1 MKGAR
6 RWCWAGVGRA
16 ARRIRGAARAHPCR
30 PSGTTAR
37 GMTEPAADGTAES
50 TDRAARSTAPG
61 VAVLRPHPRVSLLLH
76 RRSAAAAVTL
86 FVLLAA
92 VMLAAA
98 CLGQTYVSPV
108 EVWRTLRT
116 GAGPYDL
123 VVGEL
128 RVPRIVLGA
137 LVGAALGVSGALVQ
151 TVTRN
156 PLASPDVIG
165 VGHGA
170 AAATVLALATGTV
183 GSPGAMPAV
192 SVAGGL
198 AAAALVYV
206 LAWRRGM
213 QPSRFVL
220 TGVGI
225 GVALSAVVQ
234 LYLTDSELEA
244 AEQVKLWLTGSLN
257 GRGWEQA
264 GPLATVMLLCLPA
277 LVWASRAVRP
287 LGLDP
292 DTAAALG
299 VRVDRARLGLTV
311 LGVVLA
317 ATATGAAG
325 PIGFVALTAPQLAR
339 RITRTPQL
347 PLLCSGLTGAFVLV
361 AADLAARTLLPPL
374 EIPVGALTS
383 LVGGPYLLW
392 LLGRRTAT
400 R

>member
-1 MKGAR
+1 MRGTAP
-6 RWCWAGVGRA
+6 A
-16 ARRIRGAARAHPCR
+16 ARGL
-30 PSGTTAR
+30 TA
-37 GMTEPAADGTAES
+37 GHTL
-50 TDRAARSTAPG
+50 
-61 VAVLRPHPRVSLLLH
+61 LRPHPRVSLLLH
-76 RRSAAAAVTL
+76 RRSAAVSAAL
-86 FVLLAA
+86 LVLLAA
-92 VMLAAA
+92 VMLASA
-98 CLGQTYVSPV
+98 CLGQTYVSPA
-108 EVWRTLRT
+108 EVWHTLRT
-116 GAGPYDL
+116 GSGPYDL
-123 VVGEL
+123 IVGEL
-128 RVPRIVLGA
+128 RVPRIVVGA
-137 LVGAALGVSGALVQ
+137 LVGAALGLSGALVQ
-151 TVTRN
+151 SVTRN

-170 AAATVLALATGTV
+170 AAATVLALSTGMV
-183 GSPGAMPAV
+183 ASPSAMPV
-192 SVAGGL
+192 ISVAGGL

-206 LAWRRGM
+206 LAWRHGM
-213 QPSRFVL
+213 QPNRFVL

-225 GVALSAVVQ
+225 GVALSAIVQ

-244 AEQVKLWLTGSLN
+244 AEQIKLWLTGSLN

-264 GPLATVMLLCLPA
+264 GPLAVVLLLCLPA
-277 LVWASRAVRP
+277 LVWAGRALRP

-299 VRVDRARLGLTV
+299 VRVDRVRLGLTV

-325 PIGFVALTAPQLAR
+325 PIGFVALTSPQLAR
-339 RITRTPQL
+339 RLTRTPQL
-347 PLLCSGLTGAFVLV
+347 PLLCSALTGAFVLV

>member
-1 MKGAR
+1 MLR
-6 RWCWAGVGRA
+6 PHRPAG
-16 ARRIRGAARAHPCR
+16 
-30 PSGTTAR
+30 TF
-37 GMTEPAADGTAES
+37 
-50 TDRAARSTAPG
+50 
-61 VAVLRPHPRVSLLLH
+61 VLRPHPRFSLLLH
-76 RRSAAAAVTL
+76 RRSMIVALAL
-86 FVLLAA
+86 LLGLLLA
-92 VMLAAA
+92 MAASA
-98 CLGQTYVSPV
+98 SLGQTYIPPAD
-108 EVWRTLRT
+108 VWRTLRGDPT
-116 GAGPYDL
+116 PYDL

-137 LVGAALGVSGALVQ
+137 LVGVCLGLAGALVQ

-170 AAATVLALATGTV
+170 AAATVLALATGAV
-183 GSPGAMPAV
+183 AAPGAMPLVAV
-192 SVAGGL
+192 GGGL
-198 AAAALVYV
+198 AAAALVYA
-206 LAWRRGM
+206 LAWRHGM

-234 LYLTDSELEA
+234 LYLTDSELDA

-257 GRGWEQA
+257 GRGWDQA
-264 GPLATVMLLCLPA
+264 GPLAVVLVLALPG
-277 LVWASRAVRP
+277 LVWAARAARP

-299 VRVDRARLGLTV
+299 LPVDRARLGLTL

-339 RITRTPQL
+339 RLTRTPQL
-347 PLLCSGLTGAFVLV
+347 PLVCSALTGGLVLV
-361 AADLAARTLLPPL
+361 TADLVARTLVPPL

-383 LVGGPYLLW
+383 LVGGPYLLY
-392 LLGRRTAT
+392 LLGRRK
-400 R
+400 

>member
-1 MKGAR
+1 M
-6 RWCWAGVGRA
+6 
-16 ARRIRGAARAHPCR
+16 
-30 PSGTTAR
+30 TDTAR
-37 GMTEPAADGTAES
+37 LSPAEPAHRQVS
-50 TDRAARSTAPG
+50 
-61 VAVLRPHPRVSLLLH
+61 VLRPHPRVSLLLH
-76 RRSAAAAVTL
+76 RRSAAVALAL
-86 FVLLAA
+86 VLLLGV
-92 VMLAAA
+92 VMLVSA
-98 CLGQTYVSPV
+98 CVGQAYVSPG
-108 EVWRTLRT
+108 EVWHTLRT
-116 GAGPYDL
+116 GSGPHEL

-137 LVGAALGVSGALVQ
+137 LVGGALGVAGALVQ
-151 TVTRN
+151 AVTRN

-170 AAATVLALATGTV
+170 AAATVFALATGAV
-183 GSPGAMPAV
+183 SSPGALPAV

-206 LAWRRGM
+206 LAWRHGM

-225 GVALSAVVQ
+225 GVALGAVVQ

-264 GPLATVMLLCLPA
+264 GPLAVVCLLCLPG

-287 LGLDP
+287 LGLGP
-292 DTAAALG
+292 ETAASLG

-339 RITRTPQL
+339 RLTRTPQL
-347 PLLCSGLTGAFVLV
+347 PLLSSALTGAVILV
-361 AADLAARTLLPPL
+361 GADLAARTLLPPL

-392 LLGRRTAT
+392 LLGRR
-400 R
+400 

>member
-1 MKGAR
+1 M
-6 RWCWAGVGRA
+6 
-16 ARRIRGAARAHPCR
+16 I
-30 PSGTTAR
+30 
-37 GMTEPAADGTAES
+37 
-50 TDRAARSTAPG
+50 
-61 VAVLRPHPRVSLLLH
+61 VALALLLG
-76 RRSAAAAVTL
+76 L
-86 FVLLAA
+86 LLAMVA
-92 VMLAAA
+92 SAS
-98 CLGQTYVSPV
+98 LGQTFVPPAD
-108 EVWRTLRT
+108 VWRALRGDRT
-116 GAGPYDL
+116 PYDL

-137 LVGAALGVSGALVQ
+137 LVGVCLGLAGALVQ

-170 AAATVLALATGTV
+170 AAATVLALATGAV
-183 GSPGAMPAV
+183 AAPGAMPLVAV
-192 SVAGGL
+192 GGGL
-198 AAAALVYV
+198 AAAVLVYA
-206 LAWRRGM
+206 LAWRHGM

-234 LYLTDSELEA
+234 LYLTDSELDA

-264 GPLATVMLLCLPA
+264 GPLAVVLLLALPG
-277 LVWASRAVRP
+277 LVWAARAARP
-287 LGLDP
+287 LGLDT

-299 VRVDRARLGLTV
+299 LPVDRARLGLTL

-339 RITRTPQL
+339 RLTRTPQL
-347 PLLCSGLTGAFVLV
+347 PLVCSALTGALVLV
-361 AADLAARTLLPPL
+361 TADLVARTLVPPL

-383 LVGGPYLLW
+383 LVGGPYLLY
-392 LLGRRTAT
+392 LLGRKEKR
-400 R
+400 

>member
-1 MKGAR
+1 MTGPSDR
-6 RWCWAGVGRA
+6 CWAGSA
-16 ARRIRGAARAHPCR
+16 PRGWSP
-30 PSGTTAR
+30 
-37 GMTEPAADGTAES
+37 
-50 TDRAARSTAPG
+50 
-61 VAVLRPHPRVSLLLH
+61 LRPWPGVSLLLH
-76 RRSAAAAVTL
+76 RRSAVVGV
-86 FVLLAA
+86 VLLLVLGG
-92 VMLAAA
+92 VMVVSA
-98 CLGQTYVSPV
+98 CVGQTFVSPG
-108 EVWRTLRT
+108 EVWRTVRS
-116 GAGPYDL
+116 GAGAHEL
-123 VVGEL
+123 VVNEL
-128 RVPRIVLGA
+128 RVPRIVVGG
-137 LVGAALGVSGALVQ
+137 LVGAALGVAGALVQ
-151 TVTRN
+151 SVTRN

-170 AAATVLALATGTV
+170 AAATVVALATGV
-183 GSPGAMPAV
+183 VASPGAMPVV

-234 LYLTDSELEA
+234 LYVTDSELEA

-264 GPLATVMLLCLPA
+264 GPLATVMVLCLPA
-277 LVWASRAVRP
+277 LVWASRALRP

-299 VRVDRARLGLTV
+299 VRVDRVRLGLTV

-339 RITRTPQL
+339 RLTRTPQL
-347 PLLCSGLTGAFVLV
+347 PLFNAALTGAVILV
-361 AADLAARTLLPPL
+361 TADLAARTLLPPL

-392 LLGRRTAT
+392 LLGRRTETA

>member
-1 MKGAR
+1 VKGAR
-6 RWCWAGVGRA
+6 RAGAPTDV
-16 ARRIRGAARAHPCR
+16 RRRGGVVLRDQHPASR
-30 PSGTTAR
+30 VRRTTA
-37 GMTEPAADGTAES
+37 
-50 TDRAARSTAPG
+50 
-61 VAVLRPHPRVSLLLH
+61 AVLRPHPRLSFLVH
-76 RRSAAAAVTL
+76 RRSVGVAL
-86 FVLLAA
+86 GLLALLLA
-92 VMLAAA
+92 VMAVSA
-98 CLGQTYVSPV
+98 CLGQTYVSPA

-123 VVGEL
+123 VVNEL

-137 LVGAALGVSGALVQ
+137 LVGAALGAAGALVQ

-183 GSPGAMPAV
+183 GSPAAMPAV

-198 AAAALVYV
+198 GAAALVHV

-213 QPSRFVL
+213 QAGRFVL
-220 TGVGI
+220 VGVGI

-234 LYLTDSELEA
+234 LYLADSELEA

-264 GPLATVMLLCLPA
+264 GPLGVVLLPALPA
-277 LVWASRAVRP
+277 LVWAARAARP

-299 VRVDRARLGLTV
+299 VRVDRVRLGLTV

-325 PIGFVALTAPQLAR
+325 PIGFVALTSPQLAR
-339 RITRTPQL
+339 LLTRTPQL
-347 PLLCSGLTGAFVLV
+347 PLLCSALTGALVLV
-361 AADLAARTLLPPL
+361 AADLVARTLLPPL

-392 LLGRRTAT
+392 LLGRRSAV

>member
-1 MKGAR
+1 MSTSTYPR
-6 RWCWAGVGRA
+6 SAGLSAVRH
-16 ARRIRGAARAHPCR
+16 RGL
-30 PSGTTAR
+30 S
-37 GMTEPAADGTAES
+37 
-50 TDRAARSTAPG
+50 
-61 VAVLRPHPRVSLLLH
+61 VLLH
-76 RRSAAAAVTL
+76 RRSAAVVCAL
-86 FVLLAA
+86 VLLLAG
-92 VMLAAA
+92 VMLLSA
-98 CLGQTYVSPV
+98 CVGQTYIPPS
-108 EVWRTLRT
+108 EVWRVLR
-116 GAGPYDL
+116 GQGGPYDL
-123 VVGEL
+123 IVGEL

-137 LVGAALGVSGALVQ
+137 MVGAALGLAGALVQ

-183 GSPGAMPAV
+183 ASPGALPAV
-192 SVAGGL
+192 AVTGGL
-198 AAAALVYV
+198 VAAALVYV
-206 LAWRRGM
+206 LAWRHGM

-234 LYLTDSELEA
+234 LYLTESELAEA
-244 AEQVKLWLTGSLN
+244 EALKLWLTGSLN

-264 GPLATVMLLCLPA
+264 GPLGWVLLLSLPA
-277 LVWASRAVRP
+277 LVWANRALRP

-292 DTAAALG
+292 ETAAALG
-299 VRVDRARLGLTV
+299 MRVHRTQLGLTF

-325 PIGFVALTAPQLAR
+325 PIGFVALTGPQLAR

-347 PLLCSGLTGAFVLV
+347 PLVASGLTGAVIVVVADLV
-361 AADLAARTLLPPL
+361 ARTVVPPL

-392 LLGRRTAT
+392 LLGRSGR

>member
-1 MKGAR
+1 MA
-6 RWCWAGVGRA
+6 
-16 ARRIRGAARAHPCR
+16 
-30 PSGTTAR
+30 
-37 GMTEPAADGTAES
+37 
-50 TDRAARSTAPG
+50 
-61 VAVLRPHPRVSLLLH
+61 AVLLV
-76 RRSAAAAVTL
+76 
-86 FVLLAA
+86 FLAA
-92 VMLAAA
+92 VMFGSAS
-98 CLGQTYVSPV
+98 LGQTYIPPA

-116 GAGPYDL
+116 GSGPHEL
-123 VVGEL
+123 VVTEL

-137 LVGAALGVSGALVQ
+137 LVGAALGVAGALVQ
-151 TVTRN
+151 SVTRN

-170 AAATVLALATGTV
+170 AAATVLALATGAVTAP
-183 GSPGAMPAV
+183 GSLPVV

-206 LAWRRGM
+206 LAWQRGM
-213 QPSRFVL
+213 QPGRFVL

-264 GPLATVMLLCLPA
+264 GPLGVVLLVSLPG
-277 LVWASRAVRP
+277 LVWAGRMLRP

-299 VRVDRARLGLTV
+299 VRVDRVRLGLTV

-339 RITRTPQL
+339 RLTRTPQL
-347 PLLCSGLTGAFVLV
+347 PLVNAALTGAVVLV
-361 AADLAARTLLPPL
+361 AADLVARTLLPPL

-392 LLGRRTAT
+392 LLGRRTGT

>member
-1 MKGAR
+1 M
-6 RWCWAGVGRA
+6 
-16 ARRIRGAARAHPCR
+16 
-30 PSGTTAR
+30 TTAP
-37 GMTEPAADGTAES
+37 PAPPERPRHPDH
-50 TDRAARSTAPG
+50 PG
-61 VAVLRPHPRVSLLLH
+61 CPDHPGYPGYPGSAGLVAVRRGSLSLLLH
-76 RRSAAAAVTL
+76 RRSAAVVAVL
-86 FVLLAA
+86 AVLLAG
-92 VMLAAA
+92 VMLLAA
-98 CLGQTYVSPV
+98 CVGQTYVPPG
-108 EVWRTLRT
+108 EVWRVLR
-116 GAGPYDL
+116 GHGGPYDL
-123 VVGEL
+123 IVGEL

-137 LVGAALGVSGALVQ
+137 LVGAALGMSGALVQ

-183 GSPGAMPAV
+183 ASPGALPAV

-206 LAWRRGM
+206 LAWRHGM

-234 LYLTDSELEA
+234 LYLTESELAA

-257 GRGWEQA
+257 GRGWDQA
-264 GPLATVMLLCLPA
+264 VPLAWILLLSLPA
-277 LVWASRAVRP
+277 LVWASRALRP

-299 VRVDRARLGLTV
+299 VRVHRTQLALTV
-311 LGVVLA
+311 LGVLLA

-325 PIGFVALTAPQLAR
+325 PIGFIALTAPQLSR
-339 RITRTPQL
+339 RLTRSPQL
-347 PLLCSGLTGAFVLV
+347 PLTASALTGAVILV
-361 AADLAARTLLPPL
+361 TADLTARTAVPPL
-374 EIPVGALTS
+374 EIPVGALTA

-392 LLGRRTAT
+392 LLTRTNQP

>member
-1 MKGAR
+1 M
-6 RWCWAGVGRA
+6 
-16 ARRIRGAARAHPCR
+16 
-30 PSGTTAR
+30 
-37 GMTEPAADGTAES
+37 
-50 TDRAARSTAPG
+50 
-61 VAVLRPHPRVSLLLH
+61 LRPHPRFSLVLHKRSILVALALL
-76 RRSAAAAVTL
+76 A
-86 FVLLAA
+86 LLAA
-92 VMLAAA
+92 AMVTSA
-98 CLGQTYVSPV
+98 CVGQTYISPPD
-108 EVWRTLRT
+108 VWRTLR
-116 GAGPYDL
+116 GAHTPYGL
-123 VVGEL
+123 VVNEL

-137 LVGAALGVSGALVQ
+137 LVGASLGVAGALVQ

-170 AAATVLALATGTV
+170 AAATVLALATGAV
-183 GSPGAMPAV
+183 AAPGAMPVVA
-192 SVAGGL
+192 VAGGL
-198 AAAALVYV
+198 TAAALVYV
-206 LAWRRGM
+206 LAWRHGM

-234 LYLTDSELEA
+234 LYLTDSELDA

-264 GPLATVMLLCLPA
+264 GPLAVVLALAVPG
-277 LVWASRAVRP
+277 LVWAGRAARP

-299 VRVDRARLGLTV
+299 LRVDRARLGLTA

-317 ATATGAAG
+317 AAATGAAG

-339 RITRTPQL
+339 RLTRTPQL
-347 PLLCSGLTGAFVLV
+347 PLVCSALTGAVVLV
-361 AADLAARTLLPPL
+361 AADLVARTLVPPL

-383 LVGGPYLLW
+383 LVGGPYLLY
-392 LLGRRTAT
+392 LLGRR
-400 R
+400 RER

>member
-1 MKGAR
+1 M
-6 RWCWAGVGRA
+6 
-16 ARRIRGAARAHPCR
+16 
-30 PSGTTAR
+30 
-37 GMTEPAADGTAES
+37 
-50 TDRAARSTAPG
+50 
-61 VAVLRPHPRVSLLLH
+61 LRPLPRFSLVLH
-76 RRSAAAAVTL
+76 KRSILVAL
-86 FVLLAA
+86 VLLAL
-92 VMLAAA
+92 LAAA
-98 CLGQTYVSPV
+98 MVTSACVGQTYVSPPD
-108 EVWRTLRT
+108 VWRTLRGEQT
-116 GAGPYDL
+116 PYDL

-137 LVGAALGVSGALVQ
+137 LVGAALGVAGALVQ

-170 AAATVLALATGTV
+170 AAATVLALATGAV
-183 GSPGAMPAV
+183 AAPSAMPLV

-198 AAAALVYV
+198 GAAGVVYV
-206 LAWRRGM
+206 LAWRHGM

-234 LYLTDSELEA
+234 LYLTDSELDA
-244 AEQVKLWLTGSLN
+244 AEQAKLWLTGSLN

-264 GPLATVMLLCLPA
+264 GPLAVVLGLALPA
-277 LVWASRAVRP
+277 LVWAARAARP

-299 VRVDRARLGLTV
+299 LRVDRARLGLTA

-317 ATATGAAG
+317 AAATGAAG

-339 RITRTPQL
+339 RLTRTPQL
-347 PLLCSGLTGAFVLV
+347 PLVCSALTGSAVLV
-361 AADLAARTLLPPL
+361 TADLVARTLVPPL

-383 LVGGPYLLW
+383 LVGGPCLLY
-392 LLGRRTAT
+392 LLGRRK
-400 R
+400 

>member
-1 MKGAR
+1 MR
-6 RWCWAGVGRA
+6 DQPPP
-16 ARRIRGAARAHPCR
+16 ARAR
-30 PSGTTAR
+30 TT
-37 GMTEPAADGTAES
+37 T
-50 TDRAARSTAPG
+50 
-61 VAVLRPHPRVSLLLH
+61 VLRPHPRLSLLVH
-76 RRSAAAAVTL
+76 RRSLTVALAL
-86 FVLLAA
+86 LLLLAA
-92 VMLAAA
+92 SMTVSAS
-98 CLGQTYVSPV
+98 LGQTYVPPA
-108 EVWRTLRT
+108 EVWSTLR
-116 GAGPYDL
+116 AGSGPHDL
-123 VVGEL
+123 VVNEL

-137 LVGAALGVSGALVQ
+137 LVGAALGLSGALVQ

-170 AAATVLALATGTV
+170 AAATVLALATGV
-183 GSPGAMPAV
+183 VSSPGAMPAV

-198 AAAALVYV
+198 GAAALVYV

-213 QPSRFVL
+213 QASRFVL
-220 TGVGI
+220 VGVGI

-264 GPLATVMLLCLPA
+264 GPLGVALLLCLPA
-277 LVWASRAVRP
+277 LGWASRVVRP

-317 ATATGAAG
+317 ATATGAGG
-325 PIGFVALTAPQLAR
+325 PIGFVALTSPQLAR
-339 RITRTPQL
+339 RLTRTPQL
-347 PLLCSGLTGAFVLV
+347 PLLCSALTGAVVLV

-392 LLGRRTAT
+392 LLGRRTT
-400 R
+400 VR

>member
-1 MKGAR
+1 MSR
-6 RWCWAGVGRA
+6 QSAGRRA
-16 ARRIRGAARAHPCR
+16 ARAAPDPQKGGTPSAPGRASR
-30 PSGTTAR
+30 PSAPTPGTLASDLT
-37 GMTEPAADGTAES
+37 
-50 TDRAARSTAPG
+50 
-61 VAVLRPHPRVSLLLH
+61 VLRPHPRISLLLH
-76 RRSAAAAVTL
+76 RRSAAAAATL
-86 FVLLAA
+86 LVLLAA
-92 VMLAAA
+92 VMLASA
-98 CLGQTYVSPV
+98 CVGQTYVSPA

-137 LVGAALGVSGALVQ
+137 LVGAALGLAGALVQ

-183 GSPGAMPAV
+183 SSPGAMPAV

-225 GVALSAVVQ
+225 GVALSAIVQ

-264 GPLATVMLLCLPA
+264 GPLAVVLLLSLPA
-277 LVWASRAVRP
+277 LVWASRALRP

-292 DTAAALG
+292 ATAAALG
-299 VRVDRARLGLTV
+299 VRVDRVRLGLTV

-347 PLLCSGLTGAFVLV
+347 PLLCSALTGAVVLV

>member
-1 MKGAR
+1 MT
-6 RWCWAGVGRA
+6 
-16 ARRIRGAARAHPCR
+16 R
-30 PSGTTAR
+30 PTGP
-37 GMTEPAADGTAES
+37 GP
-50 TDRAARSTAPG
+50 APG
-61 VAVLRPHPRVSLLLH
+61 LTLLRPHPRVSLLLH
-76 RRSAAAAVTL
+76 RRSAVVALTLLGLLLTVTL
-86 FVLLAA
+86 AS
-92 VMLAAA
+92 A
-98 CLGQTYVSPV
+98 CLGQTYLPPA
-108 EVWRTLRT
+108 EVWHTLRT
-116 GAGPYDL
+116 GSGPHDL
-123 VVGEL
+123 VVNEL
-128 RVPRIVLGA
+128 RVPRIAVGA
-137 LVGAALGVSGALVQ
+137 LVGAALGLAGALVQ

-170 AAATVLALATGTV
+170 AAATVLALSTGAV
-183 GSPGAMPAV
+183 SSPGAMPAV
-192 SVAGGL
+192 SVLGGL
-198 AAAALVYV
+198 VAAALVYV
-206 LAWRRGM
+206 LAWRHGM

-234 LYLTDSELEA
+234 LYLTDSDLEA
-244 AEQVKLWLTGSLN
+244 AEQIKLWLTGSLN
-257 GRGWEQA
+257 GQGWAQA
-264 GPLATVMLLCLPA
+264 APLAAVLALSLPA
-277 LVWASRAVRP
+277 LVWASRALRP

-292 DTAAALG
+292 ETAAGLG

-339 RITRTPQL
+339 RLTRTPQL
-347 PLLCSGLTGAFVLV
+347 PLLNAALTGAVVLV

-374 EIPVGALTS
+374 EIPVGALTA

>member
-1 MKGAR
+1 MPAV
-6 RWCWAGVGRA
+6 GVTVG
-16 ARRIRGAARAHPCR
+16 I
-30 PSGTTAR
+30 T
-37 GMTEPAADGTAES
+37 
-50 TDRAARSTAPG
+50 
-61 VAVLRPHPRVSLLLH
+61 VLRPHPRISLLLH
-76 RRSAAAAVTL
+76 RRSAAVAALLL
-86 FVLLAA
+86 FLLAT
-92 VMLAAA
+92 VMLASA
-98 CLGQTYVSPV
+98 CLGQTYISPA
-108 EVWRTLRT
+108 EVWHTLRT
-116 GAGPYDL
+116 GSGPYEL
-123 VVGEL
+123 VVSEL

-137 LVGAALGVSGALVQ
+137 LVGAALGLSGALVQ

-170 AAATVLALATGTV
+170 AAATVLALSSGVIA
-183 GSPGAMPAV
+183 SPGALPIV
-192 SVAGGL
+192 SVVGGL
-198 AAAALVYV
+198 VAAALVYV
-206 LAWRRGM
+206 LAWRHGM

-264 GPLATVMLLCLPA
+264 GPLGVVLLLSLPA
-277 LVWASRAVRP
+277 LVWASRATRP

-292 DTAAALG
+292 ETAAALG
-299 VRVDRARLGLTV
+299 VRVDRVRLGLTV

-339 RITRTPQL
+339 RLTRTPQL
-347 PLLCSGLTGAFVLV
+347 PLLNAALTGAVILVGADLV
-361 AADLAARTLLPPL
+361 ARTVLPPL
-374 EIPVGALTS
+374 EVPVGALTS

-392 LLGRRTAT
+392 LLGRRTT
-400 R
+400 TY